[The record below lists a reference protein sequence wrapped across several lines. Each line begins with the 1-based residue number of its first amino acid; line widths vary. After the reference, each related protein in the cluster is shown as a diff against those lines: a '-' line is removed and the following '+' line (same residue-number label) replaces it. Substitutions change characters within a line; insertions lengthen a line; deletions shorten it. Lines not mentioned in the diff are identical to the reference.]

1 MSMTEGPLRTDC
13 SRQRIVPKCRNRRPP
28 RRVGQPCW
36 LGFPAVSCRLDAMR
50 MRPNWERVAVEK
62 GQGPELPTDP
72 RTLRRLQQLVEVGEL
87 R

>member
-1 MSMTEGPLRTDC
+1 
-13 SRQRIVPKCRNRRPP
+13 
-28 RRVGQPCW
+28 
-36 LGFPAVSCRLDAMR
+36 MR
-50 MRPNWERVAVEK
+50 MRPDWERVAVEK